1 MVIKI
6 KLLNN
11 KGVTKKKKKK
21 VLSSLVHGAL
31 LFWSLPLSCDPRA
44 TDYPILR
51 VTLAN
56 LSPRIMKKAVW
67 SHTEEIH
74 LCIPAYWFGS
84 ESFSVGMSPL
94 FYGFCNVAHTT
105 EFKWRQRQW
114 TKPAV
119 RLSHMTSSQY
129 SSGLTYSCLSMSPVR
144 TLTITGFHVI
154 GVWNEH

>member
-31 LFWSLPLSCDPRA
+31 LFWSLPLSCDSRG

-56 LSPRIMKKAVW
+56 LSPRIMKQVVS
-67 SHTEEIH
+67 SHTRAFQLIS
-74 LCIPAYWFGS
+74 L
-84 ESFSVGMSPL
+84 V
-94 FYGFCNVAHTT
+94 
-105 EFKWRQRQW
+105 
-114 TKPAV
+114 
-119 RLSHMTSSQY
+119 LSHF
-129 SSGLTYSCLSMSPVR
+129 LL
-144 TLTITGFHVI
+144 
-154 GVWNEH
+154 E